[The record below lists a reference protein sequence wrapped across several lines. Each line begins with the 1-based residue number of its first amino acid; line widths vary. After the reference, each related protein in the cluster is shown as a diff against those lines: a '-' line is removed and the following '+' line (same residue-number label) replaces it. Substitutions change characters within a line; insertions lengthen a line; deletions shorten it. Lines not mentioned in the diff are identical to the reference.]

1 MQSPNAQV
9 DRIVQALERQTQTL
23 GKMLEEQN
31 TRIEEQNKR
40 IVAQNKE
47 TQQLMAAIVKLVEA
61 PTSDPGW
68 SSIRYFE
75 HVLIDKKCRTGIH
88 GESFKQNYGRDGIGD
103 EDIREEFKSRCVH
116 TFLSYTYTNLRP
128 KTTMIGHS

>member
-1 MQSPNAQV
+1 
-9 DRIVQALERQTQTL
+9 
-23 GKMLEEQN
+23 MLEEQN

-40 IVAQNKE
+40 IEDQSKE
-47 TQQLMAAIVKLVEA
+47 TQQLMTAIVKLVEA

-68 SSIRYFE
+68 SSISYFE
-75 HVLIDKKCRTGIH
+75 HVLIDKKFRTGIR

-116 TFLSYTYTNLRP
+116 TFLTDTYNDLRP
-128 KTTMIGHS
+128 KTTMKNHSRYTR